1 MILGYT
7 VFMPDAKENYRL
19 YMDNAREMLQVAS
32 ENLSNDHYS
41 SACNRAYYV
50 CFYAASALLY
60 SKELSFGKH
69 SAVLAAFRQHF
80 VKTGEFDAK
89 WSKIYEVVM
98 SSRQIGDYEIN
109 LRIEKEQAM
118 SMLSEARAFTE
129 EVEAWLRRRAL
140 I

>member
-1 MILGYT
+1 MRYT

-19 YMDNAREMLQVAS
+19 YMGNALEMLQVAS
-32 ENLSNDHYS
+32 ENLNNDHYS
-41 SACNRAYYV
+41 SACNRAYYA

-60 SKELSFGKH
+60 SKGLSFGKH

-109 LRIEKEQAM
+109 LRIEKEQAS
-118 SMLSEARAFTE
+118 SMLSEARAFVE
-129 EVEAWLRRRAL
+129 EVEAWLHMRNL